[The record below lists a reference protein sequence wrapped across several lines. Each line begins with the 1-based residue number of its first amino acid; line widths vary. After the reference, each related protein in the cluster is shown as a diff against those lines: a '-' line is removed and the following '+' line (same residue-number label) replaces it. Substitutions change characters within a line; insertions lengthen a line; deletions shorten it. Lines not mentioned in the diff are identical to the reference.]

1 MKRIMLGVLGALV
14 GALIGGIAGAVIGSF
29 WISVFYAND
38 IYGYSAILI
47 VIIFIPAGIV
57 LGALAAVAATL
68 YFTAGDGTSRDAG
81 CQGPDS

>member
-38 IYGYSAILI
+38 IYG
-47 VIIFIPAGIV
+47 IP
-57 LGALAAVAATL
+57 L
-68 YFTAGDGTSRDAG
+68 F
-81 CQGPDS
+81 

>member
-14 GALIGGIAGAVIGSF
+14 GAFVGGIVGAVIGSF

-47 VIIFIPAGIV
+47 VIVFIPAGVV
-57 LGALAAVAATL
+57 LGAMFAVVATL
-68 YFTAGDGTSRDAG
+68 YFTAGAGMSRDAG
-81 CQGPDS
+81 CRGPDS